1 VKNQFIKKDLIN
13 IKFIKRIIMF
23 IIYLIIIL
31 FVVVL
36 LAAQFGLLS
45 GKPPNNIGV
54 TSERLKPPSKTRNS
68 VSSQAYLHTDH
79 VQMQY
84 ATIAPLPF
92 KNNNAAQSMQ
102 DLLATLK
109 SMPGVTIVD
118 AKPDYI
124 YAQSQTKVLRFVDD
138 VEFWVNPAKG
148 VIDVRSASRLGREDF
163 GVNRARV
170 EAIRSAYLAN

>member
-1 VKNQFIKKDLIN
+1 
-13 IKFIKRIIMF
+13 MG
-23 IIYLIIIL
+23 IIYGIIIL
-31 FVVVL
+31 VVLLL

-45 GKPPNNIGV
+45 GKQPNNIGV
-54 TSERLKPPSKTRNS
+54 SSDRLKPPSKTRNS
-68 VSSQAYLHTDH
+68 VSSQAHLHTDH

-84 ATIAPLPF
+84 ASIEPLPY
-92 KNNNAAQSMQ
+92 KNSNAANSMQ
-102 DLLATLK
+102 VLLSVLK

-124 YAQSQTKVLRFVDD
+124 YAQSQTKVLKFVDD

-163 GVNRARV
+163 GVNRERI
-170 EAIRSAYLAN
+170 EAIRAAYTAN

>member
-1 VKNQFIKKDLIN
+1 MGALYT
-13 IKFIKRIIMF
+13 IIV
-23 IIYLIIIL
+23 L
-31 FVVVL
+31 VVVLL

-45 GKPPNNIGV
+45 GKQPNNIGV

-68 VSSQAYLHTDH
+68 VSSQTHLYTDH

-84 ATIAPLPF
+84 ASIEPLPF
-92 KNNNAAQSMQ
+92 KNNNAENSMQ
-102 DLLATLK
+102 VLISVLK
-109 SMPGVTIVD
+109 NTPGVTIVD

-124 YAQSQTKVLRFVDD
+124 YAHAKTKVLKFVDD

-163 GVNRARV
+163 GANRVRV
-170 EAIRSAYLAN
+170 EAIRSAYMAN

>member
-1 VKNQFIKKDLIN
+1 MGALYT
-13 IKFIKRIIMF
+13 IIV
-23 IIYLIIIL
+23 L
-31 FVVVL
+31 VVVLL

-45 GKPPNNIGV
+45 GKQPNNIGV

-68 VSSQAYLHTDH
+68 VSSQAHLYTDH

-84 ATIAPLPF
+84 ASIEPLPF
-92 KNNNAAQSMQ
+92 KNNNAANSMQ
-102 DLLATLK
+102 VLISVLK
-109 SMPGVTIVD
+109 NTPGVTIVD

-124 YAQSQTKVLRFVDD
+124 YAHAKTKVLKFVDD

-163 GVNRARV
+163 GANRVRV
-170 EAIRSAYLAN
+170 EAIRSAYMAN

>member
-1 VKNQFIKKDLIN
+1 
-13 IKFIKRIIMF
+13 MF

-31 FVVVL
+31 IVVVS

-45 GKPPNNIGV
+45 GKQPNNLGV
-54 TSERLKPPSKTRNS
+54 TSERLKPPSQTRNS
-68 VSSQAYLHTDH
+68 VSSQAHLYTDH

-84 ATIAPLPF
+84 ASIEPLPF
-92 KNNNAAQSMQ
+92 KNNNAAASVQA
-102 DLLATLK
+102 LLTVLK

-124 YAQSQTKVLRFVDD
+124 YAQARTKVLKFVDD

-148 VIDVRSASRLGREDF
+148 VIEVRSASRLGREDF

-170 EAIRSAYLAN
+170 EAIRAAYAAN